1 MTTARTIDFRYAP
14 SVRWTCI
21 GRPDDPFKTLVSE
34 DGTLLYDFERNVG
47 RYTAFRF
54 KRTISFG
61 LQTDQ
66 KPVTISQET
75 ESARIP
81 IVKTTIRYP
90 KVTLELR
97 AFGHQQGARRTD
109 VVLWQIR
116 APEPFLTGL
125 RLEVQA
131 IDRRFLPRTIETAGR
146 TIYAFA
152 TNQVTN
158 VADFT
163 GGAAAEA
170 AKQMESVNA
179 PVAFV
184 SDPHPL
190 HLDSAFNFG
199 PTSGLSMDAV
209 MVSEERPLTGA
220 ILIPLNHNQIEP
232 FDYDWAVAAEQQTR
246 EFWQGYAVQP
256 RQMALPDPDVEAM
269 VTACARN
276 IMQAREIKDG
286 LAEFQVGPTIYRGLW
301 VVDGHFFLE
310 AAQYLGHANDA
321 FRGIDAL
328 LRRVDAET
336 GAIEELKFHSKET
349 GIALATMVRQCELM
363 GDLDRLH
370 ALWPIIQRAVD
381 HIQTLRQASTERG
394 PDAPEY
400 GLMPRSFGDG
410 GLGGFRAEYTTALW
424 TLIGLKEVAR
434 IAPLLGYDH
443 DAALFQAAFDDLLAA
458 FRTHAERDMKSL
470 RDGTPYL
477 PILKPGSGEHHWI
490 PDFAGTPEPWQ
501 RVNPGTA
508 TWALA
513 HAIYPGEIFAPDD
526 PLVQNF
532 CHYLDLVDDKEGIP
546 AETGWLPY
554 QGLWGYAASFY
565 AHVWLY
571 AGRPD
576 KAVDYLYAFA
586 NHAAPTRVWREEQ
599 SFRDSQLGQIIG
611 DMPHNW
617 ASVEFI
623 RLVRHLLVFE
633 RGDVLELLP
642 GLPPE
647 WVTAAHPL
655 RLENTPTRFG
665 PVSLA
670 FTIDNEGE
678 GVLEVGF
685 GNGRFQHPEAIILH
699 VPDRF
704 TQVQFSDQVT
714 VQPISGKVIVNFAPR
729 QTVRLLCSK
738 EYGKKGGDYAI
749 E

>member
-1 MTTARTIDFRYAP
+1 MSTSRKIDFRYAP
-14 SVRWTCI
+14 AVRWTCI
-21 GRPDDPFKTLVSE
+21 GRPDDPYKTLVSE
-34 DGTLLYDFERNVG
+34 DGALLYDFERNAG
-47 RYTAFRF
+47 RYPAFRF
-54 KRTISFG
+54 KRVLSFG

-66 KPVTISQET
+66 KPVAITQET
-75 ESARIP
+75 ESARVP
-81 IVKTTIRYP
+81 ILKTTIRYP
-90 KVTLELR
+90 KVTLELH
-97 AFGHQQGARRTD
+97 AFGHQHGEQRTD

-116 APEPFLTGL
+116 AEQPFLTGL
-125 RLEVQA
+125 RLDVQA
-131 IDRRFLPRTIETAGR
+131 IDRRFLPRTIETAGHH
-146 TIYAFA
+146 IFAFQPD
-152 TNQVTN
+152 QVKH

-170 AKQMESVNA
+170 AQQMVAEAA

-184 SDPHPL
+184 SHPHPL
-190 HLDSAFNFG
+190 YLDSAFNFG
-199 PTSGLSMDAV
+199 PTSGLTMAAV
-209 MVSEERPLTGA
+209 LVNGERPLTGA
-220 ILIPLNHNQIEP
+220 ILIPLNHDQIDDL
-232 FDYDWAVAAEQQTR
+232 DYEWAIAAEEQTR
-246 EFWQGYAVQP
+246 NFWQGYAMQP
-256 RQMALPDPDVEAM
+256 LPIHLPDADVAAM

-310 AAQYLGHANDA
+310 AAQYLGHATDA

-336 GAIEELKFHSKET
+336 GAIEELKFHAKET

-363 GDLDRLH
+363 GDLARLNE
-370 ALWPIIQRAVD
+370 LWPIVQQAVAYIQS
-381 HIQTLRQASTERG
+381 LREASKKRG

-400 GLMPRSFGDG
+400 GLMPRSFADG
-410 GLGGFRAEYTTALW
+410 GLGGFRAEYTTTLW

-434 IAPLLGYDH
+434 IAPQLGH
-443 DAALFQAAFDDLLAA
+443 DADANRFQAAFDDLLAA
-458 FRTHAERDMKSL
+458 FRRHAARDIKQLM
-470 RDGTPYL
+470 DGTPYL
-477 PILKPGSGEHHWI
+477 PILKPGSGDHHWQ
-490 PDFAGTPEPWQ
+490 PEFEGTPEPWQ

-513 HAIYPGEIFAPDD
+513 HAIYPGQIFAPDD

-532 CHYLDLVDDKEGIP
+532 CHYLDLVDDEEGIP

-554 QGLWGYAASFY
+554 QGSWGYAASFY

-617 ASVEFI
+617 ASVEFV
-623 RLVRHLLVFE
+623 RLVRHLLIFE

-642 GLPPE
+642 GLPSDWLVPE
-647 WVTAAHPL
+647 RPL
-655 RLENTPTRFG
+655 ALQNSPTRFG
-665 PVSLA
+665 PVSLNLQLDA
-670 FTIDNEGE
+670 AGQATLTVKLCVGGGYGE
-678 GVLEVGF
+678 ATAVLLHLPPGYTLT
-685 GNGRFQHPEAIILH
+685 QPSAIHDTSSTVKIPF
-699 VPDRF
+699 VSEQ
-704 TQVQFSDQVT
+704 QVYFV
-714 VQPISGKVIVNFAPR
+714 
-729 QTVRLLCSK
+729 K
-738 EYGKKGGDYAI
+738 EGGDYSVK
-749 E
+749 